1 MDYRGNPR
9 EVEENKMLAEQT
21 STQANRAM
29 RSKKLSPELNEFL
42 HMLDAL
48 EGQTGGQDAVA
59 AQSR

>member
-1 MDYRGNPR
+1 MVYRGKPR
-9 EVEENKMLAEQT
+9 EVEENKMLTEQT
-21 STQANRAM
+21 NTQASRAM

-48 EGQTGGQDAVA
+48 EGQTGGQDTAA

>member
-1 MDYRGNPR
+1 MDYRGKPR